1 MYQFPPL
8 SNLNNLPR
16 YNIPGNSNPG
26 LGQTQLPSFNSI
38 SKGVNSVGN
47 NLQANIT
54 LPPANQL
61 LNSPNGQS
69 SAEHLPNHLDNGS
82 IAASQSPV
90 REQAGSRLPSVSDA
104 AAAAAAAAAVDDQ
117 KGNPNYKPL
126 NVKDA
131 LYYLDQVKLQF
142 RNQTDVYNNFLDI
155 MKDFKSQ
162 K

>member
-16 YNIPGNSNPG
+16 YSIPGNNNPSI
-26 LGQTQLPSFNSI
+26 GQTQLPSFISI

-47 NLQANIT
+47 NLQTNIT

-69 SAEHLPNHLDNGS
+69 SVEHLSSHLDNGS
-82 IAASQSPV
+82 IVDSQSPV
-90 REQAGSRLPSVSDA
+90 REQPVSRLPSVSE
-104 AAAAAAAAAVDDQ
+104 AAAAAAVDDQ